1 MEENGSEMKRPA
13 QLEQMLRKTR
23 RKQQKG
29 QVDEEGKEEVKANPN
44 SFGP

>member
-1 MEENGSEMKRPA
+1 MEENGSEMKSPA

-23 RKQQKG
+23 KQQKG
-29 QVDEEGKEEVKANPN
+29 QMDEEGKEEVKANPN